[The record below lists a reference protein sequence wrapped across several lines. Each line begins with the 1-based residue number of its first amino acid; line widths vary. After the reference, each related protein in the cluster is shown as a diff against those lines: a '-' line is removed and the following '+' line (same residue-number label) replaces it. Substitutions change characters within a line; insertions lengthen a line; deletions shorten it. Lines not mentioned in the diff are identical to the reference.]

1 MKYFLG
7 TFLLFVITASY
18 AQRRAQAIRQAA
30 VVQEP
35 KYEDHIYLPEIKTVE
50 FYNREHEQSIPVLV
64 LGSGKELLLGF
75 DDLKG
80 GTRNLYYTIEHCTSD
95 WTSSRLSPI
104 DYLESFSEDQI
115 TDYRYS
121 FNTLQKFTHYELIL
135 PNFTIK
141 PKISGNYLLR
151 VYENGDPR
159 NLVLTRRFYI
169 VLPRVGI
176 QAEVIRS
183 NTISERNKRQ
193 KINLLVDHP
202 TLTIQNPYL
211 DVKAVVMQN
220 GRPTMAQTSTRPT
233 FIRNSQLV
241 FNDIASFDFYGG
253 NEFRNFDLRSLRLQS
268 EQVSQIFSDT
278 ANTVLLLTDNDRSRN
293 SYAFN
298 FDENGNFFIR
308 NQDGRDNRTDGDYAT
323 VKFTLAAPY
332 PPTDGDAYLVG
343 KFNDYITTSSN
354 KMSYDIKTKRFY
366 GSAFLKQGVYN
377 YQYVWVDGIGNIDN
391 TVFEGSY
398 FEADNSYQLF
408 FYYRK
413 PGTRWEEL
421 IGYSEL
427 NPSRTTRR

>member
-1 MKYFLG
+1 MKYIIG
-7 TFLLFVITASY
+7 TILLFVITASY
-18 AQRRAQAIRQAA
+18 AQRRAQAVRQAA
-30 VVQEP
+30 VVQEL
-35 KYEDHIYLPEIKTVE
+35 KYEDHVYLPEIKTVE
-50 FYNREHEQSIPVLV
+50 FYNREHEQSLPVLV

-121 FNTLQKFTHYELIL
+121 FNTLQKFTHYELIF

-176 QAEVIRS
+176 QAEMIRS

-211 DVKAVVMQN
+211 DVKAVVMQ
-220 GRPTMAQTSTRPT
+220 
-233 FIRNSQLV
+233 
-241 FNDIASFDFYGG
+241 
-253 NEFRNFDLRSLRLQS
+253 
-268 EQVSQIFSDT
+268 
-278 ANTVLLLTDNDRSRN
+278 
-293 SYAFN
+293 
-298 FDENGNFFIR
+298 
-308 NQDGRDNRTDGDYAT
+308 QD
-323 VKFTLAAPY
+323 
-332 PPTDGDAYLVG
+332 
-343 KFNDYITTSSN
+343 SS
-354 KMSYDIKTKRFY
+354 
-366 GSAFLKQGVYN
+366 
-377 YQYVWVDGIGNIDN
+377 
-391 TVFEGSY
+391 
-398 FEADNSYQLF
+398 
-408 FYYRK
+408 
-413 PGTRWEEL
+413 
-421 IGYSEL
+421 
-427 NPSRTTRR
+427 